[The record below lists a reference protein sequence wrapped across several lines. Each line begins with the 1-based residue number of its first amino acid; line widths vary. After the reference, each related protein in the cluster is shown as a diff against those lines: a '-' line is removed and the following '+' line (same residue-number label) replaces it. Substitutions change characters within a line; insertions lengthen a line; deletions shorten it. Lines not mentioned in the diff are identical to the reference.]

1 MKKKLIAWLLVICM
15 AISLLPAA
23 ALADT
28 AAKSG
33 TCGENSGDNVVWAL
47 DDNGTLTISGNG
59 RMMYVSDKSRVPWAS
74 YIKDIKSVVVE
85 EGVETLCDYAF
96 KDCSNLKSVKLAN
109 GLKHILDCAFAGT
122 AIESVVLPN
131 SLQSIGMYA
140 FSSTP
145 IKSINLP
152 NGLTHVGPYSFEN
165 CLGLTSVV
173 IPDSVKYLSDYAFN
187 GCKSLKSVTVGKKS
201 AR

>member
-33 TCGENSGDNVVWAL
+33 KCGENSGDNVVWAL

-85 EGVETLCDYAF
+85 EGVETLCAYAF
-96 KDCSNLKSVKLAN
+96 KDCSNLK
-109 GLKHILDCAFAGT
+109 
-122 AIESVVLPN
+122 VLN
-131 SLQSIGMYA
+131 LQ
-140 FSSTP
+140 T
-145 IKSINLP
+145 
-152 NGLTHVGPYSFEN
+152 
-165 CLGLTSVV
+165 
-173 IPDSVKYLSDYAFN
+173 D
-187 GCKSLKSVTVGKKS
+187 
-201 AR
+201 